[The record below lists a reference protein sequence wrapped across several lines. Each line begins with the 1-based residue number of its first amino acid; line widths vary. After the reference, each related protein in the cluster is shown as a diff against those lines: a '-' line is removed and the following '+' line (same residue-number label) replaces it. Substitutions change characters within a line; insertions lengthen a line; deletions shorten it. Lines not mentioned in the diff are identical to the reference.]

1 MAAARSLIAA
11 CVHNPVLA
19 NLLMLCMLVG
29 GLLSARSMVR
39 ETYPEFSLDRVEIA
53 IDYPGAGP
61 EEIERT
67 ICVQVEQA
75 IQGVSGVRRID
86 AHAVDNRAQFFVELF
101 DSVKDPAPVVQEI
114 QDRIEQI
121 TTFPEEAKR
130 PVVREMVYRTQV
142 ILVTV
147 SGDIPRRTLYE
158 TAREIHDELLD
169 FKEISLVHLSGVP
182 DSEIRIEISESA
194 LQRYDLS
201 LRDVAA
207 VVAKNTMDLPAGSLR
222 TREEEI
228 TLRTVGQ
235 RYTAQEF
242 EDLVLIARPDGT
254 LVRLG
259 QVASVTDGFSESEL
273 GGRFDGTTAAVVH
286 VMKTPEQDASLIAQR
301 VRAYVERKQAE
312 LPEALK
318 LSAWAD
324 ASKEIDDRIDM
335 VVRNGL
341 LGIVLVVISL
351 TLLLDLRVALFV
363 ALGIPVAYAGA
374 LAVMYFRGET
384 LNMVSLFA
392 LIMVTGIVVD
402 DAIVIAERCSTR
414 WDRGEKPVTAVIE
427 GTRDVFLPVFGS
439 AITTMI
445 AFAPLYFVQG
455 VMGKLV
461 AILPVVVIVALTASL
476 VEAFGVLPAH
486 LVHAGG
492 ARRDGRSIHARL
504 RRRMDGAMDWFV
516 NRVYRPAYHRALTAR
531 GLTVCSGL
539 AVFLLVGGL
548 VASGRTPLTLFPEID
563 GNMVRAQVR
572 FPEGTA
578 SEVTQATVRRIE
590 EAAAALNDDPALKPA
605 AGGNLLLHT
614 YSMLGEVTRL
624 IPVSGGHQAEVTV
637 ELMPAEQ
644 RHVPGDAIIDR
655 WREGIGPVAGATSL
669 VFSRVQGGPADKPV
683 DIRLLGPDLDRLEQ
697 AADELAARL
706 ADLDGVYDIEVE
718 PRRGKRELQI
728 ALKPAARSLGLTL
741 DDLAR
746 QVRSGFYGGEAV
758 RVQRGRDDVTVRVRY
773 PESERASI
781 GDIEQMRVRTPT
793 GDEIPFLE
801 VADLRMVRG
810 YSLISRQQGERRCRV
825 MANVDEHT
833 TNVERIVGL
842 LDAGFL
848 PDLAERYGITY
859 SVRGQ
864 HAQMLESIDSLLNGL
879 IMALI
884 LIYAV
889 LAGMLRS
896 YAQPIV
902 IMAAV
907 PLGFVGAVV
916 GHWVMGYEL
925 TIFSLFG
932 VVALAGVV
940 VNDSLVLLD
949 QVNKF
954 VSQGLPV
961 LEAVRQAGPS
971 RFRAVILTTVTTVAG
986 LLPLLSERS
995 TQAQSLIPMA
1005 ISLAFGLMA
1014 ATLLTLVYVPALYL
1028 LLNDAKRVVRWLRRG
1043 GAFPSAESVEP
1054 SYAAAAGS
1062 DAA

>member
-19 NLLMLCMLVG
+19 NMLTVCMLVG
-29 GLLSARSMVR
+29 GALCAQRMAR
-39 ETYPEFSLDRVEIA
+39 ETYPEFSLDRVQIDV
-53 IDYPGAGP
+53 DYPGAGP
-61 EEIERT
+61 EEIERS
-67 ICVQVEQA
+67 ICIEIEQA
-75 IQGVSGVRRID
+75 IQGVPGIRRID
-86 AHAVDNRAQFFVELF
+86 SHAVDNRAQFFVELL
-101 DSVKDPAPVVQEI
+101 DTVKDPAPVVQDI

-130 PVVREMVYRTQV
+130 PVVQEMVYRTQV

-147 SGDIPRRTLYE
+147 SGDIPVRTLYE

-169 FKEISLVHLSGVP
+169 LPGISLVQLSGVP
-182 DSEIRIEISESA
+182 DSEITIEISESA
-194 LQRYDLS
+194 LQRYNLS

-207 VVAKNTMDLPAGSLR
+207 VVAQNTMDLPAGSLR
-222 TREEEI
+222 TRDEEI

-235 RYTAQEF
+235 RYTAREF

-259 QVASVTDGFSESEL
+259 QVASVSDGFAETER
-273 GGRFDGTTAAVVH
+273 GGRFDGTTAAGVRVL
-286 VMKTPEQDASLIAQR
+286 KTPEEDASLIARQ
-301 VRAYVERKQAE
+301 VRAYVERKQAD
-312 LPEALK
+312 LPDTIK

-324 ASKEIDDRIDM
+324 ASKEIDDRINM

-341 LGIVLVVISL
+341 QGIVLVVICL
-351 TLLLDLRVALFV
+351 TLLLDLRVSLFV
-363 ALGIPVAYAGA
+363 ALGVPVSYAGA

-384 LNMVSLFA
+384 LNMVTLFA
-392 LIMVTGIVVD
+392 LIMLSGIVVD
-402 DAIVIAERCSTR
+402 DAIVIAERYTIR
-414 WDRGEKPVTAVIE
+414 RGRGDPPVTAAIE
-427 GTRDVFLPVFGS
+427 GTRDVFLAVLGS
-439 AITTMI
+439 AVTTMI
-445 AFAPLYFVQG
+445 AFAPLYFVRG
-455 VMGKLV
+455 VMGKLI

-476 VEAFGVLPAH
+476 VEAFGALPSH

-492 ARRDGRSIHARL
+492 TRRADRSLHARF
-504 RRRMDGAMDWFV
+504 RARIDGAMAWFV
-516 NRVYRPAYHRALTAR
+516 NRVYRPVYHRALAAR

-539 AVFLLVGGL
+539 AIFVLVVGL
-548 VASGRTPLTLFPEID
+548 VTGGRIPFTLFPEID
-563 GNMVRAQVR
+563 GNMIRAQVQ
-572 FPEGTA
+572 FPEGT
-578 SEVTQATVRRIE
+578 SSQVTLSTVRRME
-590 EAAAALNDDPALKPA
+590 QAAAALNDDPDLKPA
-605 AGGNLLLHT
+605 AGGNLLRHT
-614 YSMLGEVTRL
+614 YSMLGEMTRL
-624 IPVSGGHQAEVTV
+624 IAVSGGHQAEVTV

-644 RHVPGDAIIDR
+644 RKVPADAVIDR
-655 WREGIGPVAGATSL
+655 WRERIGPVPGATSL
-669 VFSRVQGGPADKPV
+669 VFSRVQSGPADKPV
-683 DIRLLGPDLDRLEQ
+683 DIRLLGPDLNRLEQ
-697 AADELAARL
+697 AADELATRL
-706 ADLDGVYDIEVE
+706 ADLNGVRDIEVE

-728 ALKPAARSLGLTL
+728 ALKPAARTLGLTL

-758 RVQRGRDDVTVRVRY
+758 RVQRGKDDVTVRVRY
-773 PESERASI
+773 PEAERASI
-781 GDIEQMRVRTPT
+781 GDIEHMHVRTPA
-793 GDEIPFLE
+793 GDDIPFLE

-833 TNVERIVGL
+833 ANAERIVGL
-842 LDAGFL
+842 LEAKFL
-848 PDLAERYGITY
+848 PDLVERYGITY

-864 HAQMLESIDSLLNGL
+864 HAQMIESIESLVNGF

-884 LIYAV
+884 LIWAV

-896 YAQPIV
+896 YVQPVV
-902 IMAAV
+902 IMAAI

-916 GHWVMGYEL
+916 GHWLMGYEL
-925 TIFSLFG
+925 TLFSLFG

-949 QVNKF
+949 QVNKQ
-954 VSQGLPV
+954 VSQGTPV
-961 LEAVRQAGPS
+961 GDAVRQAGPD

-986 LLPLLSERS
+986 LAPLLSERS

-1028 LLNDAKRVVRWLRRG
+1028 VVNDARRVIRWLRRG

-1054 SYAAAAGS
+1054 QYAVAAGS
-1062 DAA
+1062 DSA